1 MKNDGIVECQDAA
14 GDYPGP
20 ADSLSLIRPAQARLG
35 QSDVRRHLGGG
46 DWRGEEERNQPTATA
61 LLIHHMFAPALAVI
75 FLLRLLVASKDFSHK
90 KWSS

>member
-20 ADSLSLIRPAQARLG
+20 GDSLSLIRPAQARLG

-46 DWRGEEERNQPTATA
+46 EIDWRVERRGGTQSTNSHCTTDTPYVCSS
-61 LLIHHMFAPALAVI
+61 FGSY
-75 FLLRLLVASKDFSHK
+75 FLPLKILVASKDFSH
-90 KWSS
+90 

>member
-14 GDYPGP
+14 GDYPSPG
-20 ADSLSLIRPAQARLG
+20 DSLSLIRPAQARPG

-46 DWRGEEERNQPTATA
+46 EIDWREEEERNQPTATA

-75 FLLRLLVASKDFSHK
+75 FFH
-90 KWSS
+90 